1 MPLKQR
7 VIASK
12 SIAGPVH
19 YEKYMRTKKAHILI
33 AAFLGAYILHLF
45 FSFAEDVRGYG
56 PTKESADAI
65 VVLTGG
71 LNRADEGLRLLRE
84 GRAGVLILSG
94 VHADA
99 GADSIFLNRIN
110 DSERARIV
118 LDKASSSTYENA
130 VEVKKLVNERG
141 YGSIIL
147 LTSAYH
153 MKRADFVFRRI
164 MPPELR
170 METHSVLTPNYDKER
185 WWAGGSLF
193 VLVPEFL
200 KYYWYAAS
208 LALAW

>member
-1 MPLKQR
+1 
-7 VIASK
+7 
-12 SIAGPVH
+12 
-19 YEKYMRTKKAHILI
+19 MRSKKAYILI

-45 FSFAEDVRGYG
+45 FAFAEDVRGYG
-56 PTKESADAI
+56 PSVATADAI

-84 GRAGVLILSG
+84 GRAEVLILSG

-118 LDKASSSTYENA
+118 LDKVSSSTYENA
-130 VEVKKLVNERG
+130 VEVKRLVAERG
-141 YGSIIL
+141 YRSIIL

-153 MKRADFVFRRI
+153 MKRAEFVFSR
-164 MPPELR
+164 MMAPGLR
-170 METHSVLTPNYDKER
+170 MVTHSVSTPNYDQER

-208 LALAW
+208 LALAG